1 MESPHGDP
9 ETESARAFLF
19 VVQNEKTR
27 EDAKKGMDGRTEE
40 KRTAVA
46 APGARSDIAEA
57 RKNIDRIDR
66 EMAELF
72 AERMQAAAVVAAY
85 KEEHGLPVEDKA
97 REAEM
102 IARNTER
109 LPPAYR
115 PYYRN
120 FLVGTITESKRY
132 QRLLVSGLR
141 VAYSGVEGAFAHV
154 ATMRI
159 FGEPGE
165 KVACPDF
172 ATAYRSV
179 ESGACHCA
187 VLPIENSYAGDVG
200 QVMDLAW
207 RGSLTISGI
216 YDLPLSQCLLAKP
229 GVTLAEVREVVSHP
243 QALAQCQPYLRRQGW
258 IQTTAVNTAV
268 AARTVAAGERR
279 EVAVIAARETA
290 DLYGLQV
297 LENDI
302 NEQKSNTTRFA
313 VFSPAAC
320 EIKPSDNH
328 FVLLFSCKN
337 QPGALGDAISVIS
350 RHDYNLKCLKSHPTG
365 VENWAYYFYA
375 EGEGNLGTEAGQTM
389 RRELE
394 RVCNSVRVLGSF
406 SGERMLNRTDA

>member
-27 EDAKKGMDGRTEE
+27 EDVKKGMDGRAEE
-40 KRTAVA
+40 KRTAAA

-268 AARTVAAGERR
+268 AAQTVAAGERR

>member
-1 MESPHGDP
+1 
-9 ETESARAFLF
+9 
-19 VVQNEKTR
+19 
-27 EDAKKGMDGRTEE
+27 MDGRTEE
-40 KRTAVA
+40 KRTAAA

-406 SGERMLNRTDA
+406 SGERMLNQTDA

>member
-1 MESPHGDP
+1 
-9 ETESARAFLF
+9 
-19 VVQNEKTR
+19 
-27 EDAKKGMDGRTEE
+27 MDGRTEE
-40 KRTAVA
+40 KRTAAA

-66 EMAELF
+66 KMAELF

-290 DLYGLQV
+290 ELYGLQV

-313 VFSPAAC
+313 VFSTAAC

-394 RVCNSVRVLGSF
+394 RVCNSVRALGSF

>member
-1 MESPHGDP
+1 
-9 ETESARAFLF
+9 
-19 VVQNEKTR
+19 
-27 EDAKKGMDGRTEE
+27 MDGRTEE
-40 KRTAVA
+40 KRTAAA

-290 DLYGLQV
+290 ELYGLQV

-313 VFSPAAC
+313 VFSTAAC

-337 QPGALGDAISVIS
+337 QPGTLGDAISVIS

>member
-40 KRTAVA
+40 KRTAAA

-66 EMAELF
+66 KMAELF

-109 LPPAYR
+109 MPPAYR

>member
-1 MESPHGDP
+1 
-9 ETESARAFLF
+9 
-19 VVQNEKTR
+19 
-27 EDAKKGMDGRTEE
+27 MDGRTEE
-40 KRTAVA
+40 KRTAAA
-46 APGARSDIAEA
+46 APGAQSDIAEA

>member
-1 MESPHGDP
+1 
-9 ETESARAFLF
+9 
-19 VVQNEKTR
+19 
-27 EDAKKGMDGRTEE
+27 MDGRTEE
-40 KRTAVA
+40 KRTAA
-46 APGARSDIAEA
+46 AEPGARSDIAEA

-268 AARTVAAGERR
+268 AARTVAAGEQR

-290 DLYGLQV
+290 NLYGLQV

>member
-40 KRTAVA
+40 KRTAA
-46 APGARSDIAEA
+46 AEPGARSDIAEA

-406 SGERMLNRTDA
+406 SGERMLNRTDT

>member
-40 KRTAVA
+40 KRTAAA

-279 EVAVIAARETA
+279 GVAVIAARETA

>member
-40 KRTAVA
+40 KRTAA
-46 APGARSDIAEA
+46 AEPGARSDIAEA

-243 QALAQCQPYLRRQGW
+243 QALAQCQPYLRRHGW

-313 VFSPAAC
+313 VFSTAAC

>member
-1 MESPHGDP
+1 
-9 ETESARAFLF
+9 
-19 VVQNEKTR
+19 
-27 EDAKKGMDGRTEE
+27 MDGRTEE
-40 KRTAVA
+40 KRTAAA

-57 RKNIDRIDR
+57 RKNIDQIDR

-406 SGERMLNRTDA
+406 SGERMLNRTDT

>member
-1 MESPHGDP
+1 
-9 ETESARAFLF
+9 
-19 VVQNEKTR
+19 
-27 EDAKKGMDGRTEE
+27 MDGRAEE
-40 KRTAVA
+40 KRTAA
-46 APGARSDIAEA
+46 AEPGARSDIAEA

-313 VFSPAAC
+313 VFSTAAC

-375 EGEGNLGTEAGQTM
+375 EGEGNLGTEVGQTM

>member
-27 EDAKKGMDGRTEE
+27 EDVKKGMDGRTEE
-40 KRTAVA
+40 KRTAA
-46 APGARSDIAEA
+46 AEPGARSDIAEA

>member
-40 KRTAVA
+40 KRTAA
-46 APGARSDIAEA
+46 AEPGARSDIAEA

-268 AARTVAAGERR
+268 AARMVAAGERR

-290 DLYGLQV
+290 ELYGLQV

>member
-40 KRTAVA
+40 KRTAA
-46 APGARSDIAEA
+46 AEPGARSDIAEA

-290 DLYGLQV
+290 ELYGLQV

-320 EIKPSDNH
+320 EVKPSDNH

>member
-1 MESPHGDP
+1 
-9 ETESARAFLF
+9 
-19 VVQNEKTR
+19 
-27 EDAKKGMDGRTEE
+27 MDGRTEE
-40 KRTAVA
+40 KRTAEA

-159 FGEPGE
+159 FGEPSE

-290 DLYGLQV
+290 ELYGLQV

>member
-27 EDAKKGMDGRTEE
+27 EDVKKGMDGRAEE

-290 DLYGLQV
+290 DLYDLQV

>member
-1 MESPHGDP
+1 
-9 ETESARAFLF
+9 
-19 VVQNEKTR
+19 
-27 EDAKKGMDGRTEE
+27 MDGRTEE
-40 KRTAVA
+40 KRTAAA

-66 EMAELF
+66 ERAELF

-290 DLYGLQV
+290 ELYGLQV

-313 VFSPAAC
+313 VFSTAAC

-406 SGERMLNRTDA
+406 SGERMLNRADA

>member
-40 KRTAVA
+40 KRTAA
-46 APGARSDIAEA
+46 AEPGARSDIAEA

-313 VFSPAAC
+313 VFSTAAC

-406 SGERMLNRTDA
+406 SGERMLNRTDT

>member
-40 KRTAVA
+40 KRTAA
-46 APGARSDIAEA
+46 AVPGARSDIAEA